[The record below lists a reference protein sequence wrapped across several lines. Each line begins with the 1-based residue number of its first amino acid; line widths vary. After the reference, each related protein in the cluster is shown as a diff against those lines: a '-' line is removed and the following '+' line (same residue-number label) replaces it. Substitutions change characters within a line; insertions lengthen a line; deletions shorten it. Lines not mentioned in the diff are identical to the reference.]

1 MESRLKGLFD
11 LQRFESNDRLSKLI
25 DATESKYMNKVEY
38 LSDADLELVS
48 AAGVSYRRPETEN
61 ITEE

>member
-61 ITEE
+61 IPEE